1 MPNSISSVVAH
12 IPPSQSLG
20 NVEIISTES
29 TLNRVPLHRLMS
41 VQRRLA
47 FEIKSHLNE
56 ERSIAMSMCM
66 SHAIKQHNPEM
77 PATADYIWNDHSGDM
92 VKSGAFHRCNNA
104 HCPSC
109 NVKRQRDERQQ
120 LYDALKFYSQRTDC
134 KIIFLTLTHSK
145 QRCISLNY
153 EIQSRFISTLNKT
166 VNTLNEKYGEKKNYS
181 QHTDRVDWR
190 TILEHTFSANW
201 VRDEEGWYKSV
212 HTHQHCLLMIG
223 SNVPEDE
230 VKLKLSR
237 AYRKHLAKYGV
248 LKLELFDEHSF
259 RWDVPD
265 LQTIKS
271 IDDLSQYLASKMSK
285 VEKNIKGLS
294 YEVTSSRNKGLSIGG
309 LLTRIYNNECSEDV
323 RVYQEFIRTQRGKQ
337 STRMSKGYRQLCKL
351 LVAYASDIEAELIEE
366 QLRDKFS
373 TLSMDSEMFDHWSWI
388 ERLKMESEVKA
399 RTQPDKIV
407 RLSPS
412 LTNLVVRECGSVDR
426 LDDVVY
432 GFFSAGRHSDFIE
445 FLEIET
451 RMLLEYDWID
461 DYLESRCTL
470 VRSRMLQIEY
480 ESLRDKIKKF
490 ILPIDWGDLQSTNDI
505 FLNEC
510 SH

>member
-1 MPNSISSVVAH
+1 MPDSRVSSVLVDKV
-12 IPPSQSLG
+12 PSNPLG
-20 NVEIISTES
+20 NVEIVSTENN
-29 TLNRVPLHRLMS
+29 LNRVPLHRLMS

-56 ERSIAMSMCM
+56 ERAIAMSMCM

-92 VKSGAFHRCNNA
+92 VKTGAFYRCNNA
-104 HCPSC
+104 HCLTC
-109 NVKRQRDERQQ
+109 NVRRQRDERQQ
-120 LYDALKFYSQRTDC
+120 LYDALKFYSQRTEC
-134 KIIFLTLTHSK
+134 KVVFLTLTHSK
-145 QRCISLNY
+145 QRAISLNY
-153 EIQSRFISTLNKT
+153 EIQSKFISTLNKT

-181 QHTDRVDWR
+181 QYTNRVDWR
-190 TILEHTFSANW
+190 TILEHTFSARW
-201 VRDEEGWYKSV
+201 VRDEEGWYKSS
-212 HTHQHCLLMIG
+212 HTHQHCLLFIG
-223 SNVPEDE
+223 KNVPEDE

-237 AYRKHLAKYGV
+237 TYRKHLAKYDV
-248 LKLELFDEHSF
+248 LKVESFDEHSF

-309 LLTRIYNNECSEDV
+309 LLTRIYNNECPEDV
-323 RVYQEFIRTQRGKQ
+323 RVYQEFIQIQRGKQ
-337 STRMSKGYRQLCKL
+337 NTRMSKGYRELCKL
-351 LVAYASDIEAELIEE
+351 LEAHASDIEAELIEE

-373 TLSMDSEMFDHWSWI
+373 SLSMDSEMFDHLSWI
-388 ERLKMESEVKA
+388 ERLKMESHVKSRA
-399 RTQPDKIV
+399 EPDKIV

-412 LTNLVVRECGSVDR
+412 LINLVIKECGTVEG

-461 DYLESRCTL
+461 DYLNSRCTL

-480 ESLRDKIKKF
+480 QSLRDKIKKF
-490 ILPIDWGDLQSTNDI
+490 ILSIDWEEEARLNDV
-505 FLNEC
+505 FCNT
-510 SH
+510 